1 MARASRSRPRRRP
14 GKHLLARTTGI
25 RIINR
30 AAFAVLLIV
39 LCVAVGVLS
48 VPQLRNLRALK
59 EELRRAEAQEEHA
72 RSFNDQKARELKA
85 LREDPRYLEL
95 VARDR
100 LDLQRPGE
108 KIFRFN
114 R

>member
-1 MARASRSRPRRRP
+1 MARSHRRS
-14 GKHLLARTTGI
+14 KQLLARTTGI

-48 VPQLRNLRALK
+48 VPQLRELRSLN

-72 RSFNDQKARELKA
+72 RAFNEQKERELKA

-108 KIFRFN
+108 RIYRIKR
-114 R
+114 